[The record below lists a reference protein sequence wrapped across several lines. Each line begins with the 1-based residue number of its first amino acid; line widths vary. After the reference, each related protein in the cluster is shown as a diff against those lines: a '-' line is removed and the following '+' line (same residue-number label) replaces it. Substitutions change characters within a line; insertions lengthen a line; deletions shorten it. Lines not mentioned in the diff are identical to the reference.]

1 MGILSK
7 SRSSEHQE
15 SLQEFENELK
25 KLQHKIKS
33 KLLALV
39 GLKGRLKGLPI
50 VYVIENGYAN
60 DLKSFSAQLN
70 EFIEPL
76 NKLLSY
82 RKVEDFTI
90 NTEDETLFFEPII
103 ENVGFFADLA
113 NTNNIFEIKHMLSKN
128 KEKLRELLHA
138 ES

>member
-7 SRSSEHQE
+7 SKSHNG
-15 SLQEFENELK
+15 SLQEFKNELI

-33 KLLALV
+33 KMLALV
-39 GLKGRLKGLPI
+39 GLGGRLRGLPI
-50 VYVIENGYAN
+50 VYVIENGYDH

-82 RKVEDFTI
+82 REVKDFTI
-90 NTEDETLFFEPII
+90 NTKEETLFFEPII
-103 ENVGFFADLA
+103 ENVGFFANLS
-113 NTNNIFEIKHMLSKN
+113 NGNNIFEIKHLLSKN
-128 KEKLRELLHA
+128 REKLRELLHA
-138 ES
+138 DS

>member
-7 SRSSEHQE
+7 SKSEHQE
-15 SLQEFENELK
+15 SLQEFESKLG

-33 KLLALV
+33 RMLALV

-50 VYVIENGYAN
+50 VYVIKNGYDN
-60 DLKSFSAQLN
+60 DLKLFAAQLN

-90 NTEDETLFFEPII
+90 NTEDETLFFEPIT

-113 NTNNIFEIKHMLSKN
+113 NSNNIFEVKHLLSKN

-138 ES
+138 DS

>member
-1 MGILSK
+1 MVILSK
-7 SRSSEHQE
+7 SKSEHQE
-15 SLQEFENELK
+15 SLQEFESELG

-33 KLLALV
+33 KMLALV

-50 VYVIENGYAN
+50 VYVIKNGYDN
-60 DLKSFSAQLN
+60 DLKLFAAQLN

-90 NTEDETLFFEPII
+90 NTEDVTLFFEPIT
-103 ENVGFFADLA
+103 ENVGFFADLSS
-113 NTNNIFEIKHMLSKN
+113 NNNIFEIKHLLSKN

-138 ES
+138 E